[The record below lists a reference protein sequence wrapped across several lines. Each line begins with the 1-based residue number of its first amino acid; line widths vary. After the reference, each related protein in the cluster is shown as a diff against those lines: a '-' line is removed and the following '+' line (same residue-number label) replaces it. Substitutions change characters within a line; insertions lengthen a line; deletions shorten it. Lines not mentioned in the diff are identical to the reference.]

1 MTQVV
6 VVAQDLT
13 AAGFVV
19 LGLAVAYRWLRG
31 RGRAEGRLTLALL
44 ALGAVALLG
53 RFPQSGLLAV
63 VEIVALMLCAYFV
76 LLFRDEFLPLSRR
89 AHRAAQILLGLAI
102 LDGILLVT
110 VFPRAGADVVSAFSL
125 FYVLAWGVLIGE
137 PVLRF
142 WLASIRLPA
151 VQKARLRF
159 FSLGFGLL
167 VLILLFDV
175 IGASLLRSPTAIVI
189 TQLLALASVP
199 LIYWSF
205 APPALL
211 RRLWRLGVESAVR
224 DSMQDLLI
232 FSATRQEL
240 AERAVFWAAR
250 MLGGKGGYILDP
262 NGKLIAGKRDESSD
276 VIRAPLHLPE
286 GEGTLAVVAG
296 TFTPVFGSD
305 EISQLRAYANSVSAG
320 LQRVSVT
327 ERMAAIEKN
336 KSQFLNLASHELRGP
351 VTVIRG
357 YVSML
362 EGGMLGH
369 LNERGRKAAGVMA
382 SKVSEM
388 NELIE
393 EMIEA
398 ARLEEG
404 GVTLRSIETD
414 LRDVVRAAA
423 AGVEPLVDAK
433 HTLELDLP
441 ERRVRVRVDPDRTK
455 TIITNLLTNAIK
467 YSPNG
472 GVVTCQVR
480 AKGGV
485 ARVAVTDHGLGI
497 AHESLG
503 ILFTRFGRVITPQ
516 TEHLRGTGLG
526 LFLARQLAR
535 LQGGDITV
543 ASVVGKGS
551 TFTLQLPLATQDGST
566 EGAGRREK
574 TADPAM
580 SFTVSRGLNIDDHP
594 PSSEHGVSR

>member
-1 MTQVV
+1 MTQVIV
-6 VVAQDLT
+6 VVQDVT
-13 AAGFVV
+13 TAGFVV
-19 LGLAVAYRWLRG
+19 LGLAVAYGWFRS
-31 RGRAEGRLTLALL
+31 RGRAQGRLTLALL

-53 RFPQSGLLAV
+53 RFPQSVFLGV
-63 VEIVALMLCAYFV
+63 VEVVSLMLCAYFV

-89 AHRAAQILLGLAI
+89 AHWAAGIVLGLGI

-110 VFPRAGADVVSAFSL
+110 VFARAGAGVVSAFAL
-125 FYVLAWGVLIGE
+125 FYVVAWSVLIGE

-142 WLASIRLPA
+142 WLASMQLPS

-159 FSLGFGLL
+159 FSVGFGLL
-167 VLILLFDV
+167 VLVLFFGV
-175 IGASLLRSPTAIVI
+175 TGASALRSPTAILI
-189 TQLLALASVP
+189 TQLVALAAVP
-199 LIYWSF
+199 FIYVSF
-205 APPALL
+205 APPSLL
-211 RRLWRLGVESAVR
+211 RRLWRLGEESAVR
-224 DSMQDLLI
+224 DSLQDLLI
-232 FSATRQEL
+232 FSPTRKEL

-262 NGKLIAGKRDESSD
+262 DGKLIAGRGDESGQ

-305 EISQLRAYANSVSAG
+305 EIAQLRAYASSVSAG

-404 GVTLRSIETD
+404 GVTLRSIDVD
-414 LRDVVRAAA
+414 LREVAKAAA
-423 AGVEPLVDAK
+423 DAVEPLVDAK
-433 HTLELDLP
+433 HKLELDLP
-441 ERRVRVRVDPDRTK
+441 ERRVRIRIDPDRTK
-455 TIITNLLTNAIK
+455 TILTNLLTNAIK
-467 YSPNG
+467 YSPDG
-472 GVVTCQVR
+472 GVVTVQVR

-497 AHESLG
+497 AHENLG

-543 ASVVGKGS
+543 ASVAGKGS
-551 TFTLQLPLATQDGST
+551 TFTLQLPVGSQDGST
-566 EGAGRREK
+566 EGAGRGEK
-574 TADPAM
+574 TTDAAM